1 MIPGTGKHGA
11 TSRPVNTAR
20 HSAGPPIPAPG
31 RGGPPLDARM
41 KVGPDAGGSIP
52 EEIAAAGDAPE
63 GALWGG
69 GKHRLPHRG
78 RSGIADQGAEYF
90 RELEGSIGP
99 GPRGTAHE

>member
-1 MIPGTGKHGA
+1 MILETGKHGA
-11 TSRPVNTAR
+11 TSRPVDTAW
-20 HSAGPPIPAPG
+20 HSGGPSIPAAG
-31 RGGPPLDARM
+31 RAGPPLDARM
-41 KVGPDAGGSIP
+41 KRSPDAGGSTP
-52 EEIAAAGDAPE
+52 EEIAGAGDEPE

-78 RSGIADQGAEYF
+78 RFGIADQAAEYF